1 LFAFLQPTITP
12 NSFFRQFFFNLT
24 PRVTDTKWLM
34 VTIPFVIFGVMR
46 YLYLIYERKEGES
59 PERILLS
66 DKPLLVDVV
75 VWGVLVMLILYVV
88 QG

>member
-1 LFAFLQPTITP
+1 
-12 NSFFRQFFFNLT
+12 
-24 PRVTDTKWLM
+24 M